1 VIDAVNNI
9 KIPNRLVISQE
20 RGFLVLPRVGVRL
33 QNRDTTYFEVG
44 FQRGKEFD
52 AFTGYEFQSGSNTTT
67 CVPDAKVTIVKCI
80 LDKSKGTDPAITK
93 DSVPRA
99 ILMDRPRG
107 GLYWKSNFSLPL
119 GKRVKYEFSDE
130 GDFFFMKFDS
140 DLVTDTRIRDYSK
153 HSLKFSVWPS
163 LSFGPTL
170 NVLLY
175 QNKIN
180 QNWLTQKQF
189 TLETTISF
197 DFFNRREKSVQFR
210 NKH

>member
-1 VIDAVNNI
+1 
-9 KIPNRLVISQE
+9 
-20 RGFLVLPRVGVRL
+20 
-33 QNRDTTYFEVG
+33 
-44 FQRGKEFD
+44 
-52 AFTGYEFQSGSNTTT
+52 
-67 CVPDAKVTIVKCI
+67 
-80 LDKSKGTDPAITK
+80 
-93 DSVPRA
+93 
-99 ILMDRPRG
+99 
-107 GLYWKSNFSLPL
+107 LYWKSNFSLPL

-130 GDFFFMKFDS
+130 GDFFFMNFDS